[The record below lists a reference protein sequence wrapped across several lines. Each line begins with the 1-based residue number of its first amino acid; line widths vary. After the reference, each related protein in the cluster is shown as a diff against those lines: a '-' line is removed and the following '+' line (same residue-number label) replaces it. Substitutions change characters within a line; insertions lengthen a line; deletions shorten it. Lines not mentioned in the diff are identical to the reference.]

1 VASNK
6 TFTLEET
13 TIEKI
18 HAAYLA
24 GALTAV
30 ELVQRYLDRIAAY
43 DQTGPAL
50 NAFAAMNP
58 EALTEAAR
66 LDAAFRKTGKLSGP
80 LHGIPVAVKDQAETK
95 GIPTSFGSIA
105 LKGYVPKTDA
115 TVVTKLKEAGAIII
129 GKTTLPDFATSWFGY
144 SSASGETKNPY
155 DLARDPGGSSA
166 GTGAA
171 ISANLA
177 TVGIGEDTGGSIR
190 LPSSFCN
197 LVGVRVTPG
206 LISRNG
212 MSPLVVFQ
220 DTAGPMGRTV
230 KDTAILLD
238 AIVGYDSKDP
248 YTTAFAI
255 AGHKGSY
262 ADNLDADA
270 LKGTRI
276 GVLKE
281 AFGSDTDPDCAQ
293 VNTVVRGAV
302 ESIRKAGAEIVEV
315 SLPNLMDFIIET
327 SLYITHSRHDINAFL
342 ASRPELAYSSLD
354 AIYKDGK
361 YHKNLDLI
369 ADIMTGPKEPADDPD
384 YYRKLA
390 ARDAF
395 QRAIVGIIAENR
407 LDGICFP
414 STQVLPPTR
423 EELNKG
429 RWTVLT
435 FPTNTLIAA
444 QTWLP
449 SICLPAGFSSA
460 GIPVGM
466 EMVVL
471 PYHEP
476 DLFRLGY
483 AFEQA
488 THHRREPAST
498 PAL

>member
-1 VASNK
+1 VAATK

-13 TIEKI
+13 TIDKI
-18 HAAYLA
+18 QAAYSEKT
-24 GALTAV
+24 LTCV
-30 ELVQRYLDRIAAY
+30 ELVQSYLDRIAAY
-43 DQTGPAL
+43 DQKGPAL
-50 NAFAAMNP
+50 NSYAAVNP
-58 EALTEAAR
+58 AALTEAAA
-66 LDAAFRKTGKLSGP
+66 LDDAFKKSGKLSGP

-105 LKGYVPKTDA
+105 LKGYVPKEDSTL
-115 TVVTKLKEAGAIII
+115 VVKLKEAGAVIL

-171 ISANLA
+171 VAANLA
-177 TVGIGEDTGGSIR
+177 AVGIGEDTGGSIR
-190 LPSSFCN
+190 VPASFDN

-206 LISRNG
+206 LISRKG
-212 MSPLVVFQ
+212 LSPLVVFQ

-230 KDTAILLD
+230 KDTAMLLD
-238 AIVGYDSKDP
+238 AIVGYDPQDP
-248 YTTAFAI
+248 YTAAFAI

-262 ADNLDADA
+262 AQNLDANG

-276 GVLKE
+276 GVLRE
-281 AFGSDTDPDCAQ
+281 AFGSDSDPDCAQ
-293 VNTVVRGAV
+293 VNKV
-302 ESIRKAGAEIVEV
+302 IRAAINAIAAAGAEIIDV
-315 SLPNLMDFIIET
+315 SLPNLMDFIIGT

-342 ASRPELAYSSLD
+342 ARNPDFAYSSLD

-369 ADIMTGPKEPADDPD
+369 KDIMTGPAKPEDDPE

-395 QRAIVGIIAENR
+395 QRAVVNIIAGNK

-414 STQVLPPTR
+414 SCRVLPPTR
-423 EELNKG
+423 QELNDG
-429 RWTVLT
+429 HWTVLT

-460 GIPVGM
+460 GIPVGL

-488 THHRREPAST
+488 THHRRPPASA